1 MPTPFRFTLVASLLL
16 STAALVAQ
24 TAPASPTFDVASVRP
39 SAPLDP
45 AKMQAEMQAGRA
57 PKFGARVDAS
67 RAEYNYMS
75 LRDLIANAYGVKPY
89 QITGP
94 DWLAAQR
101 FDIVATMP
109 QGATKDDAPKML
121 QALLSERFKLAAHL
135 ETQEHPVY
143 ALIVAKGGPK
153 LKEAT
158 PNPPLDPDAPL
169 KSGELKMQTADGP
182 IRVMRNSDGSSTAN
196 MGAKGIMTQR
206 FDGQYLHLDS
216 SSVTMQGFADMLTN
230 FMTMG
235 GSGGR
240 QVIDATGLKG
250 NYQVSV
256 ELSLAELMSAARAA
270 GVNIPPPPP
279 PPGGGAAGAATA
291 EASDPGGSS
300 SLSKSVDALG
310 LKLEPRKAPV
320 QQVIVDHAEKTPT
333 EN

>member
-1 MPTPFRFTLVASLLL
+1 LPTRVRVALIASLFGF
-16 STAALVAQ
+16 AIVGIAQ

-45 AKMQAEMQAGRA
+45 AKMQAEMQAGRM
-57 PKFGARVDAS
+57 PKFGAHVDAS
-67 RAEYNYMS
+67 RAEYSYMS
-75 LRDLIANAYGVKPY
+75 LRDLVANAYAVKPY

-94 DWLAAQR
+94 DWLPTER

-109 QGATKDDAPKML
+109 QGTTKDDAPKML
-121 QALLSERFKLAAHL
+121 QALLTERFKLVAHL

-143 ALIVAKGGPK
+143 ALVVAKGGPK
-153 LKEAT
+153 LKDAT

-169 KSGELKMQTADGP
+169 KPGEMKMETPDGP
-182 IRVMRNSDGSSTAN
+182 IRIMRNSDGSSTAN

-206 FDGQYLHLDS
+206 FDGQSLHLDS

-230 FMTMG
+230 FMTIG
-235 GSGGR
+235 GSSGR
-240 QVIDATGLKG
+240 QVIDTTGLKG

-256 ELSLAELMSAARAA
+256 ELSLAELMAAARSA
-270 GVNIPPPPP
+270 GMNIPPVPQ
-279 PPGGGAAGAATA
+279 GGGTATPTA
-291 EASDPGGSS
+291 EASDPGGGSS
-300 SLSKSVDALG
+300 VSKSVEALG

-320 QQVIVDHAEKTPT
+320 QQVIVDHAEKVPT